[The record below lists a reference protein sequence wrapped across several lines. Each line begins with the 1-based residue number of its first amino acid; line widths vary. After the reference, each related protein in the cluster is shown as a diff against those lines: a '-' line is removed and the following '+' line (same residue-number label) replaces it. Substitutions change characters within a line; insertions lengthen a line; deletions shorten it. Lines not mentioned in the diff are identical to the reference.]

1 MEENNEKQIENE
13 NTNLGATTN
22 EQEVKLT
29 SKKATIFYFSLI
41 VVIFIGLFIYMI
53 TVDGME
59 NIISVL
65 HQVDYRWVIIGII
78 CLCCHWFCEA
88 MTLHIPIKKMYPK
101 NSILT
106 SIRVSMIGQ
115 LFNNITPFS
124 SGGQPMQAYELT
136 KTGKKVS
143 DSLSAL
149 AVKFIVTQTALV
161 VTTLVVICL
170 EFDFFAKLMQDYI
183 WIAIVG
189 VAANIIAIIVV
200 FIAGMKK
207 RAITIITTP
216 IIKFL
221 GKIKIIKKPE
231 EKIEKLDKSIDNF
244 GKQFRFMK
252 EQKVIVLQMFI
263 FAVIESLLYYSLTYV
278 VYRAFG
284 NYGITFLQIIPVQA
298 FLLLIMTFIP
308 TPGSGVGAEG
318 GFLLLF
324 NSIFKQGTI
333 NMSILFW
340 RIYTFYLPIIVGALF
355 LIPAKKKKRSIGTGL
370 NDHFS
375 SYFLT
380 LFLRINSYVHIS

>member
-1 MEENNEKQIENE
+1 MQENKLEEQAVNI
-13 NTNLGATTN
+13 
-22 EQEVKLT
+22 T
-29 SKKATIFYFSLI
+29 SKKSTIFYFVLI
-41 VVIFIGLFIYMI
+41 LLIFIGLFIYMI
-53 TVDGME
+53 SVDGID

-65 HQVDYRWVIIGII
+65 HQVDYRWVFLGLV
-78 CLCCHWFCEA
+78 CLLFHWFCEA

-101 NSILT
+101 TSILT
-106 SIRVSMIGQ
+106 SIKVSMIGQ

-124 SGGQPMQAYELT
+124 SGGQPMQAFELT

-161 VTTLVVICL
+161 ITTLVAICFQ
-170 EFDFFAKLMQDYI
+170 FDFFAKLMQDYL
-183 WIAIVG
+183 WLALVG
-189 VAANIIAIIVV
+189 FSANIIAIIVV
-200 FIAGMKK
+200 FIAGIKK
-207 RAITIITTP
+207 RAITIITNP

-221 GKIKIIKKPE
+221 GKIKLIKKPE

-244 GKQFRFMK
+244 SAQFKFIK
-252 EQKVIVLQMFI
+252 EQKKMVVQMFM
-263 FAVIESLLYYSLTYV
+263 FAVIESLLYYSLTYI

-284 NYGITFLQIIPVQA
+284 NYEITFLQIIPVQA

-308 TPGSGVGAEG
+308 TPGSGIGAEG

-324 NSIFKQGTI
+324 NSIFKEGTI

-355 LIPAKKKKRSIGTGL
+355 LIPTTKNKTL
-370 NDHFS
+370 N
-375 SYFLT
+375 
-380 LFLRINSYVHIS
+380 N

>member
-1 MEENNEKQIENE
+1 MEKNNNENYEKQTNHENINIQIKQE
-13 NTNLGATTN
+13 
-22 EQEVKLT
+22 EQEVKT
-29 SKKATIFYFSLI
+29 TNKKATIFYFILI
-41 VVIFIGLFIYMI
+41 LAIFIGLFIYMVA
-53 TVDGME
+53 VDGID

-65 HQVDYRWVIIGII
+65 HQVDYRWVFVGII
-78 CLCCHWFCEA
+78 CLLIHWFCEA
-88 MTLHIPIKKMYPK
+88 MTLHIPIKRMYPN
-101 NSILT
+101 NSLLT
-106 SIRVSMIGQ
+106 SIKVSMIGQ

-161 VTTLVVICL
+161 ITTLVVICF

-189 VAANIIAIIVV
+189 FAANIVAIIVV
-200 FIAGMKK
+200 FIAGIKK
-207 RAITIITTP
+207 RAITIITNP

-221 GKIKIIKKPE
+221 GKIRIIKNPK

-244 GKQFRFMK
+244 GAQFRFMK
-252 EQKVIVLQMFI
+252 EQKLMVLEMFI
-263 FAVIESLLYYSLTYV
+263 FAVIESLLYYSLTYI

-284 NYGITFLQIIPVQA
+284 NYGITFFQIIPVQA

-340 RIYTFYLPIIVGALF
+340 RMYTFYLPIIVGALF
-355 LIPAKKKKRSIGTGL
+355 LIPTKKREKCKIKP
-370 NDHFS
+370 
-375 SYFLT
+375 
-380 LFLRINSYVHIS
+380 